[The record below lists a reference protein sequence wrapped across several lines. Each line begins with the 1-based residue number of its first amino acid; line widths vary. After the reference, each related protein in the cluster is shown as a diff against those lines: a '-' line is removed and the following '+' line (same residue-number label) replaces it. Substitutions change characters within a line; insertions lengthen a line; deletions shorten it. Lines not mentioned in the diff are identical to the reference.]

1 MLLHERIKDLRLS
14 RNLTQEQ
21 LAQELHISRSAYA
34 LYETGK
40 RQLGYDILCTIA
52 DFYQVNIDY
61 LFGRTDNPEQLFYLS
76 LEERDLLKKF
86 SKLDF
91 RGKENIHWMLQL
103 EYNRQTQ
110 NQNKKTRNNI
120 QRLFYFITAIMMVTP
135 YLKYWVKAFL

>member
-61 LFGRTDNPEQLFYLS
+61 LFRTEQIIPSNYFIYLWKNETYLKNFPNWILEEKKTSTGCCSWNIIEQL
-76 LEERDLLKKF
+76 K
-86 SKLDF
+86 
-91 RGKENIHWMLQL
+91 
-103 EYNRQTQ
+103 
-110 NQNKKTRNNI
+110 NQNKKD
-120 QRLFYFITAIMMVTP
+120 AE
-135 YLKYWVKAFL
+135 

>member
-61 LFGRTDNPEQLFYLS
+61 LFGRTDNYFIYLWKNETYLKNFPNWI
-76 LEERDLLKKF
+76 LEEKKTSTGCCSWNIIDKLKI
-86 SKLDF
+86 
-91 RGKENIHWMLQL
+91 R
-103 EYNRQTQ
+103 T
-110 NQNKKTRNNI
+110 KKTRNNI
-120 QRLFYFITAIMMVTP
+120 QRLFLFYHSYYDGNPIS
-135 YLKYWVKAFL
+135 

>member
-61 LFGRTDNPEQLFYLS
+61 LFGRTDNLY
-76 LEERDLLKKF
+76 
-86 SKLDF
+86 F

-110 NQNKKTRNNI
+110 NQNKKD
-120 QRLFYFITAIMMVTP
+120 AE
-135 YLKYWVKAFL
+135 

>member
-61 LFGRTDNPEQLFYLS
+61 LFRRTDNPEHLFYLS

-110 NQNKKTRNNI
+110 NQNKKD
-120 QRLFYFITAIMMVTP
+120 AE
-135 YLKYWVKAFL
+135 

>member
-1 MLLHERIKDLRLS
+1 MYHRR
-14 RNLTQEQ
+14 
-21 LAQELHISRSAYA
+21 
-34 LYETGK
+34 
-40 RQLGYDILCTIA
+40 
-52 DFYQVNIDY
+52 FYQVNIDY